1 MNREE
6 KIMQRVQEH
15 YDYLQSL
22 GYEVVCVCLQG
33 SQNYGL
39 DEYSDEYMSDIDTKA
54 IVLPPLDDFIAASP
68 PVSTVIIMDNN
79 EHAEVK
85 DIRVMFEMFKKANI
99 SYIELLFT
107 DFKIINPEWAEFIEP
122 LFANR
127 ELISKY
133 NRNQFLRCI
142 AGMAKEK
149 RKALC
154 HPYPNLI
161 EKIEKYGYDG
171 KQLHHCVRLYNF
183 IKRFIYGESLDTCYK
198 IKEPMQHTVLMNYK
212 KQKDAYGG
220 ELSKEHAI
228 EICDYYVAEIGK
240 IKDAALT
247 EKEVLDKD
255 AEKLLSRIL
264 LRIIKAKMIKDLKNN
279 FDDGFYGAHEVF

>member
-54 IVLPPLDDFIAASP
+54 IVLPPLDDFIAAAP
-68 PVSTVIIMDNN
+68 PVSTVVIMDNN

-85 DIRVMFEMFKKANI
+85 DIRIMFDMFKKANI

-107 DFKIINPEWAEFIEP
+107 EFKIINPEWAEFIKP

-142 AGMAKEK
+142 AGMAMEK

-183 IKRFIYGESLDTCYK
+183 IERFVNGESLDTCYK
-198 IKEPMQHTVLMNYK
+198 VKAPMHNILMNYK
-212 KQKDAYGG
+212 KQKDAYGN
-220 ELSKEHAI
+220 ELSQEKAI

-240 IKDAALT
+240 IKDVALT
-247 EKEVLDKD
+247 EEEGLDKD

-264 LRIIKAKMIKDLKNN
+264 LKIIKAKMIKDL
-279 FDDGFYGAHEVF
+279 EVSHD

>member
-1 MNREE
+1 MNREK

-54 IVLPPLDDFIAASP
+54 IVLPPLDDFIAAAP
-68 PVSTVIIMDNN
+68 PVSTVVIMDNN

-85 DIRVMFEMFKKANI
+85 DIRIMFDMFKKANI

-107 DFKIINPEWAEFIEP
+107 EFKIINPEWAEFIEP

-142 AGMAKEK
+142 AGMAMEK

-183 IKRFIYGESLDTCYK
+183 IERFVNGESLDTCYK
-198 IKEPMQHTVLMNYK
+198 VKAPMHNILMNYK
-212 KQKDAYGG
+212 KQKDAYGN
-220 ELSKEHAI
+220 ELSQEKAI

-247 EKEVLDKD
+247 EEEVLDKD

-264 LRIIKAKMIKDLKNN
+264 LKIIKAKMIKDLEASR
-279 FDDGFYGAHEVF
+279 D

>member
-6 KIMQRVQEH
+6 RIMKRVQEH

-68 PVSTVIIMDNN
+68 PVSTVVIMDNN

-107 DFKIINPEWAEFIEP
+107 EFKIINPEWAEFIEP

-127 ELISKY
+127 ELISNY
-133 NRNQFLRCI
+133 NRNQFIKCI

-154 HPYPNLI
+154 HPYPNLVK
-161 EKIEKYGYDG
+161 KIEKYGYDG
-171 KQLHHCVRLYNF
+171 KQLHHIVRLYEF
-183 IKRFIYGESLDTCYK
+183 LTRFNNGESIENCFK
-198 IKEPMQHTVLMNYK
+198 SNNREELMMYK
-212 KQKDAYGG
+212 KQMNADGSLLSAEDAVKIADKLVSRITALKDYMIDHYYI
-220 ELSKEHAI
+220 KVKPTAI
-228 EICDYYVAEIGK
+228 EILDEIK
-240 IKDAALT
+240 YN
-247 EKEVLDKD
+247 
-255 AEKLLSRIL
+255 
-264 LRIIKAKMIKDLKNN
+264 IIKEQLRRELNEKS
-279 FDDGFYGAHEVF
+279 

>member
-6 KIMQRVQEH
+6 RIMKRVQEH

-171 KQLHHCVRLYNF
+171 KQLHHCVRLCNF

-198 IKEPMQHTVLMNYK
+198 IKEPMQHTILMNYK

-220 ELSKEHAI
+220 ELSKERAM

-279 FDDGFYGAHEVF
+279 SDDGFCGAHEVF

>member
-6 KIMQRVQEH
+6 KIMKRVQEH

-39 DEYSDEYMSDIDTKA
+39 DEYSDEYISDIDTKA
-54 IVLPPLDDFIAASP
+54 IVLPPLDDFIAAAP
-68 PVSTVIIMDNN
+68 PVSTVVIMDNN

-85 DIRVMFEMFKKANI
+85 DIRIMFEMFKKANI

-107 DFKIINPEWAEFIEP
+107 EFKIINPEWEP
-122 LFANR
+122 YIRDLFDYRAS
-127 ELISKY
+127 IAAY
-133 NRNQFLRCI
+133 HRNQFLRCI
-142 AGMAKEK
+142 AGMAMEK

-183 IKRFIYGESLDTCYK
+183 IERFVNGESLDTCYK
-198 IKEPMQHTVLMNYK
+198 ITAPMHNILMNYK
-212 KQKDAYGG
+212 KQKDVYGQ
-220 ELSKEHAI
+220 ELKVEKAI
-228 EICDYYVAEIGK
+228 ELCDYYVAEIGK
-240 IKDAALT
+240 IKDAAIT
-247 EKEVLDKD
+247 EEEVLDKD
-255 AEKLLSRIL
+255 AEELLSRIL
-264 LRIIKAKMIKDLKNN
+264 LKIIKAKMVKDLEAQK
-279 FDDGFYGAHEVF
+279 DDME

>member
-54 IVLPPLDDFIAASP
+54 IVLPPLDDFIAEAP
-68 PVSTVIIMDNN
+68 PVSTVVIMDNN

-85 DIRVMFEMFKKANI
+85 DIRIMFDMFKKANI

-107 DFKIINPEWAEFIEP
+107 EFKIINPEWAEFIEP

-142 AGMAKEK
+142 AGMAMEK

-183 IKRFIYGESLDTCYK
+183 IERFVNGESLDTCYK
-198 IKEPMQHTVLMNYK
+198 VKAPMHNILMNYK
-212 KQKDAYGG
+212 KQKDAYGN
-220 ELSKEHAI
+220 ELSQEKAI
-228 EICDYYVAEIGK
+228 EICDYYVAEIDK

-247 EKEVLDKD
+247 EEEGLDKD

-264 LRIIKAKMIKDLKNN
+264 LKIIKAKMMKDLEANH
-279 FDDGFYGAHEVF
+279 D

>member
-54 IVLPPLDDFIAASP
+54 IVLPPLDDFIATAP
-68 PVSTVIIMDNN
+68 PVSTVVIMDNN

-85 DIRVMFEMFKKANI
+85 DIRIMFDMFKKANI

-107 DFKIINPEWAEFIEP
+107 EFKIINPEWAEFIEP

-142 AGMAKEK
+142 AGMAMEK

-183 IKRFIYGESLDTCYK
+183 IERFVNGESLDTCYK
-198 IKEPMQHTVLMNYK
+198 VKAPMHNILMNYK
-212 KQKDAYGG
+212 KQKDAYGN
-220 ELSKEHAI
+220 ELSQEKAI

-247 EKEVLDKD
+247 EEEVLDKD

-264 LRIIKAKMIKDLKNN
+264 LKIIKAKMIKDLEASH
-279 FDDGFYGAHEVF
+279 G

>member
-54 IVLPPLDDFIAASP
+54 IVLPPLDNFIAAAP
-68 PVSTVIIMDNN
+68 PVSTVVIMDNN

-85 DIRVMFEMFKKANI
+85 DIRIMFDMFKKANI

-107 DFKIINPEWAEFIEP
+107 EFKIINPEWAEFIEP

-133 NRNQFLRCI
+133 YRNQSLRCI
-142 AGMAKEK
+142 AGMAMEK

-183 IKRFIYGESLDTCYK
+183 IERFVNGESLETCYK
-198 IKEPMQHTVLMNYK
+198 VKAPMHNILMNYK
-212 KQKDAYGG
+212 KQKDAYGN
-220 ELSKEHAI
+220 ELSQEKAI

-240 IKDAALT
+240 IKDAALI
-247 EKEVLDKD
+247 EEEVLDKD

-264 LRIIKAKMIKDLKNN
+264 LKIIKAKMIKDLEASH
-279 FDDGFYGAHEVF
+279 D

>member
-1 MNREE
+1 MDREE
-6 KIMQRVQEH
+6 KIMKRVQEH

-54 IVLPPLDDFIAASP
+54 IVLPPLDDFIAAAP
-68 PVSTVIIMDNN
+68 PVSTVVIMDNN

-85 DIRVMFEMFKKANI
+85 DIRIMFDMFKKANI

-107 DFKIINPEWAEFIEP
+107 EFKIINPEWEP
-122 LFANR
+122 YIRDLFDYRAS
-127 ELISKY
+127 IAAY

-142 AGMAKEK
+142 AGMAMEK

-161 EKIEKYGYDG
+161 EKIEKWGYDG

-183 IKRFIYGESLDTCYK
+183 ITRFLNGESLDTCYK
-198 IKEPMQHTVLMNYK
+198 VGIPMHNILMNYK
-212 KQKDAYGG
+212 KQKDAYGDDM
-220 ELSKEHAI
+220 SKERAI
-228 EICDYYVAEIGK
+228 EICDYYVAEIGR

-247 EKEVLDKD
+247 EEEVLDDSVK
-255 AEKLLSRIL
+255 KLLSHIL
-264 LRIIKAKMIKDLKNN
+264 LKIIKAKMIKDL
-279 FDDGFYGAHEVF
+279 EVNHD

>member
-54 IVLPPLDDFIAASP
+54 IVLPPLDDFIAAAP
-68 PVSTVIIMDNN
+68 PVSTVVIMDNN

-85 DIRVMFEMFKKANI
+85 DIRIMFDMFKKANI

-107 DFKIINPEWAEFIEP
+107 EFKIINPEWAEFIEP

-142 AGMAKEK
+142 AGMAMEK

-183 IKRFIYGESLDTCYK
+183 IERFVNGESLDTCYK
-198 IKEPMQHTVLMNYK
+198 VKAPMHYILMNYK
-212 KQKDAYGG
+212 KQKDAYGN
-220 ELSKEHAI
+220 ELSQEKAI
-228 EICDYYVAEIGK
+228 EICDYYVAEIDK

-247 EKEVLDKD
+247 EEEVLDKD

-264 LRIIKAKMIKDLKNN
+264 LKIIKAKMIKDL
-279 FDDGFYGAHEVF
+279 EVSRD

>member
-1 MNREE
+1 MSREE
-6 KIMQRVQEH
+6 RIMKRVQEH

-127 ELISKY
+127 ELISNY

-154 HPYPNLI
+154 HPYPNLV

-183 IKRFIYGESLDTCYK
+183 ITRFINGESLDTCYK
-198 IKEPMQHTVLMNYK
+198 VKAPMHHILMNYK
-212 KQKDAYGG
+212 KQKDIHGD
-220 ELSKEHAI
+220 ELNQEKAI

-247 EKEVLDKD
+247 EKDALDKD

-264 LRIIKAKMIKDLKNN
+264 LKIIKAKMIKDLKNN
-279 FDDGFYGAHEVF
+279 FDDGFNGANEIF

>member
-6 KIMQRVQEH
+6 RIMKRVQEH

-22 GYEVVCVCLQG
+22 GYEVICVCLQG

-54 IVLPPLDDFIAASP
+54 IVLPPLDDFIAAAP
-68 PVSTVIIMDNN
+68 PVSTVVIMDNN

-85 DIRVMFEMFKKANI
+85 DIRIMFDMFKKANI

-107 DFKIINPEWAEFIEP
+107 EFKIINPKWAEFIEP

-142 AGMAKEK
+142 AGMTMEK

-183 IKRFIYGESLDTCYK
+183 IERFVNGESLDTCYK
-198 IKEPMQHTVLMNYK
+198 VKAPMHNILMNYK
-212 KQKDAYGG
+212 KQKDAYGN
-220 ELSKEHAI
+220 ELSQEKAI

-247 EKEVLDKD
+247 EEEVLDKD

-264 LRIIKAKMIKDLKNN
+264 LKIIKAKMIKDLEASH
-279 FDDGFYGAHEVF
+279 D

>member
-39 DEYSDEYMSDIDTKA
+39 DECSDEYMSDIDTKA
-54 IVLPPLDDFIAASP
+54 VVLPPLDDFIAAAP
-68 PVSTVIIMDNN
+68 PVSTVVIMDNN

-85 DIRVMFEMFKKANI
+85 DIRIMFDMFKKANI

-107 DFKIINPEWAEFIEP
+107 EFKIINPEWAEFIEP

-133 NRNQFLRCI
+133 HRNQFLRCI
-142 AGMAKEK
+142 AGMAMEK

-183 IKRFIYGESLDTCYK
+183 IERFVNGESLDTCYK
-198 IKEPMQHTVLMNYK
+198 VKAPMHNILMNYK
-212 KQKDAYGG
+212 KQKDAYGN
-220 ELSKEHAI
+220 ELSQEKAI
-228 EICDYYVAEIGK
+228 EICDYYVTEIGK
-240 IKDAALT
+240 IKDAALAK
-247 EKEVLDKD
+247 EEVLDKD

-264 LRIIKAKMIKDLKNN
+264 LKIIKAKMMKDLEANH
-279 FDDGFYGAHEVF
+279 D

>member
-6 KIMQRVQEH
+6 RIMKRVQEH

-68 PVSTVIIMDNN
+68 PVSKVVIMDNN

-142 AGMAKEK
+142 AGMAYEK

-154 HPYPNLI
+154 HPYPTI
-161 EKIEKYGYDG
+161 KDKIDKYGYDG
-171 KQLHHCVRLYNF
+171 KQLHHIARLYEF
-183 IKRFIYGESLDTCYK
+183 LTRFNNGESIENCFK
-198 IKEPMQHTVLMNYK
+198 SNNREELMMYK
-212 KQKDAYGG
+212 KQMNADGSVLSAEDAAKIADELVSRITALKDYMIDHYHIKVK
-220 ELSKEHAI
+220 STAI
-228 EICDYYVAEIGK
+228 EILDEIK
-240 IKDAALT
+240 YN
-247 EKEVLDKD
+247 
-255 AEKLLSRIL
+255 
-264 LRIIKAKMIKDLKNN
+264 IIKEMLRRELNEKN
-279 FDDGFYGAHEVF
+279 

>member
-54 IVLPPLDDFIAASP
+54 IVLPPLDDFIAAAP
-68 PVSTVIIMDNN
+68 PVSTVVIMDNN

-85 DIRVMFEMFKKANI
+85 DIRIMFDMFKKANI

-107 DFKIINPEWAEFIEP
+107 EFKIINPEWAEFIEP

-133 NRNQFLRCI
+133 YRNQFLRCI
-142 AGMAKEK
+142 AGMAMEK

-183 IKRFIYGESLDTCYK
+183 IERFVNGESLETCYK
-198 IKEPMQHTVLMNYK
+198 VKAPMHNILMNYK
-212 KQKDAYGG
+212 KQKDAYGN
-220 ELSKEHAI
+220 ELSQEKAI

-240 IKDAALT
+240 IKDAALI
-247 EKEVLDKD
+247 EEEVLDKD

-264 LRIIKAKMIKDLKNN
+264 LKIIKAKMIKDLEASH
-279 FDDGFYGAHEVF
+279 D

>member
-54 IVLPPLDDFIAASP
+54 IVLPPLDDFIAAAP
-68 PVSTVIIMDNN
+68 PVSTVVIMDNN

-85 DIRVMFEMFKKANI
+85 DIRIMFDMFKKANI

-107 DFKIINPEWAEFIEP
+107 EFKIINPEWAEFIEP

-142 AGMAKEK
+142 AGMAMEK

-183 IKRFIYGESLDTCYK
+183 IERFVNGESLDTCYK
-198 IKEPMQHTVLMNYK
+198 VKAPMHYILMNYK
-212 KQKDAYGG
+212 KQKDAYGN
-220 ELSKEHAI
+220 ELSQEKAI
-228 EICDYYVAEIGK
+228 KICDYYVAEIDK

-247 EKEVLDKD
+247 EEEVLDKD

-264 LRIIKAKMIKDLKNN
+264 LKIVKAKMMKDLEASH
-279 FDDGFYGAHEVF
+279 D

>member
-6 KIMQRVQEH
+6 KIMKRVQEH

-39 DEYSDEYMSDIDTKA
+39 DEYSDEYQSDIDTKA
-54 IVLPPLDDFIAASP
+54 IVLPPLDDFIAAAS
-68 PVSTVIIMDNN
+68 PVSTVVIMDNN

-85 DIRVMFEMFKKANI
+85 DIRVMFDMFKKANI

-107 DFKIINPEWAEFIEP
+107 EFKIINPEWEP
-122 LFANR
+122 YIRDLFDYRTRVAA
-127 ELISKY
+127 Y
-133 NRNQFLRCI
+133 HRNQFLRCI
-142 AGMAKEK
+142 AGMAMEK

-171 KQLHHCVRLYNF
+171 KQLHHCVRLHNF
-183 IKRFIYGESLDTCYK
+183 ITRFLDGEPLDTCYK
-198 IKEPMQHTVLMNYK
+198 VGNPMHEVLMNYK
-212 KQKDAYGG
+212 KQKDAYG
-220 ELSKEHAI
+220 EDLSVDRAI
-228 EICDYYVAEIGK
+228 KICDYYVAEIGK
-240 IKDAALT
+240 LKDAAVTDEEILDP
-247 EKEVLDKD
+247 EVKD
-255 AEKLLSRIL
+255 LMSKIL
-264 LRIIKAKMIKDLKNN
+264 LKIMKAKMIKDL
-279 FDDGFYGAHEVF
+279 EVNHD

>member
-1 MNREE
+1 MSREE
-6 KIMQRVQEH
+6 RIMKRVQEH

-54 IVLPPLDDFIAASP
+54 IVFPPLDDFIAAAP
-68 PVSTVIIMDNN
+68 PVSTVAIMDNN

-85 DIRVMFEMFKKANI
+85 DIRIMFDMFKKANI

-107 DFKIINPEWAEFIEP
+107 EFKIINPEWAEFIEP

-142 AGMAKEK
+142 AGMAMEK

-183 IKRFIYGESLDTCYK
+183 IERFVNGESLDTCYK
-198 IKEPMQHTVLMNYK
+198 VGIPMHNILMNYK
-212 KQKDAYGG
+212 KQKDAYGN
-220 ELSKEHAI
+220 ELSQEKAI

-247 EKEVLDKD
+247 EEEVFDKN

-264 LRIIKAKMIKDLKNN
+264 LKIIKAKMIKDL
-279 FDDGFYGAHEVF
+279 EVSHD

>member
-54 IVLPPLDDFIAASP
+54 IVLPPLDDFIAAAP
-68 PVSTVIIMDNN
+68 PVSTVVIMDNN

-85 DIRVMFEMFKKANI
+85 DIRIMFDMFKKANI

-107 DFKIINPEWAEFIEP
+107 EFKIINPEWAEFIEP

-127 ELISKY
+127 DLISKY

-142 AGMAKEK
+142 AGMAMEK

-161 EKIEKYGYDG
+161 EKIKKYGYDG

-183 IKRFIYGESLDTCYK
+183 IERFVNGESLDTCYK
-198 IKEPMQHTVLMNYK
+198 VKAPMHNILMNYK
-212 KQKDAYGG
+212 KQKDACGN
-220 ELSKEHAI
+220 ELSQEKAI

-247 EKEVLDKD
+247 EEEVLDKD

-264 LRIIKAKMIKDLKNN
+264 LKIIKAKMIKDLEASH
-279 FDDGFYGAHEVF
+279 D

>member
-54 IVLPPLDDFIAASP
+54 IVLPPLDDFIAAAP
-68 PVSTVIIMDNN
+68 PVSTVVIMDNN

-85 DIRVMFEMFKKANI
+85 DIRIMFDMFKKANI

-107 DFKIINPEWAEFIEP
+107 EFKIINPEWTEFIEP

-142 AGMAKEK
+142 AGMAMEK

-183 IKRFIYGESLDTCYK
+183 IERFVNGESLDTCYK
-198 IKEPMQHTVLMNYK
+198 VKAPMHYILMNYK
-212 KQKDAYGG
+212 KQKDVYGN
-220 ELSKEHAI
+220 ELSQEKAI

-247 EKEVLDKD
+247 EEEVLDKD

-264 LRIIKAKMIKDLKNN
+264 LKIIKAKMIKDLEASH
-279 FDDGFYGAHEVF
+279 D

>member
-54 IVLPPLDDFIAASP
+54 IVLPPLDNFIAAAP
-68 PVSTVIIMDNN
+68 PVSTVVIMDNN

-85 DIRVMFEMFKKANI
+85 DIRIMFDMFKKANI

-107 DFKIINPEWAEFIEP
+107 EFKIINPEWAEFIEP

-133 NRNQFLRCI
+133 YRNQFLRCI
-142 AGMAKEK
+142 AGMAMEK

-183 IKRFIYGESLDTCYK
+183 IERFVNGESLETCYK
-198 IKEPMQHTVLMNYK
+198 VKAPMHNILMNYK
-212 KQKDAYGG
+212 KQKDAYGN
-220 ELSKEHAI
+220 ELSQEKAI

-247 EKEVLDKD
+247 EEEVLDKD

-264 LRIIKAKMIKDLKNN
+264 LKIIKAKMIKDLEASH
-279 FDDGFYGAHEVF
+279 D

>member
-1 MNREE
+1 MSREE
-6 KIMQRVQEH
+6 RIMKRVQEH

-54 IVLPPLDDFIAASP
+54 IVLPLLDDFIAASP
-68 PVSTVIIMDNN
+68 PVSKVVIMDNN

-107 DFKIINPEWAEFIEP
+107 DFKIINPEWDEFIEP

-142 AGMAKEK
+142 AGMAYEK

-154 HPYPNLI
+154 HPYPTI
-161 EKIEKYGYDG
+161 KDKIDKYGYDG
-171 KQLHHCVRLYNF
+171 KQLHHIARLYEF
-183 IKRFIYGESLDTCYK
+183 LTRFNNRESIENCFK
-198 IKEPMQHTVLMNYK
+198 SNNREELMMYK
-212 KQKDAYGG
+212 KQMNADGSVLSAEDAVKIADELVSRITALKDYMIDHYHIKVK
-220 ELSKEHAI
+220 STAI
-228 EICDYYVAEIGK
+228 EILDEIK
-240 IKDAALT
+240 YN
-247 EKEVLDKD
+247 
-255 AEKLLSRIL
+255 
-264 LRIIKAKMIKDLKNN
+264 IIKEMLRRELNEKS
-279 FDDGFYGAHEVF
+279 

>member
-22 GYEVVCVCLQG
+22 GYEIVCVCLQG

-54 IVLPPLDDFIAASP
+54 IVLPPLDDFIAAAP
-68 PVSTVIIMDNN
+68 PVSTVVVMDNN

-85 DIRVMFEMFKKANI
+85 DIRIMFDMFKKANI

-107 DFKIINPEWAEFIEP
+107 EFKIINPEWAEFIEP

-133 NRNQFLRCI
+133 NRNRFLRCI
-142 AGMAKEK
+142 AGMAMEK

-183 IKRFIYGESLDTCYK
+183 ITRFVNGESLDTCYK
-198 IKEPMQHTVLMNYK
+198 VGIPMHNILMNYK
-212 KQKDAYGG
+212 KQKDAYGN
-220 ELSKEHAI
+220 ELSQEKAI

-240 IKDAALT
+240 IKDTALT
-247 EKEVLDKD
+247 EEEVLDKD

-264 LRIIKAKMIKDLKNN
+264 LKIIKAKMIKDLEASR
-279 FDDGFYGAHEVF
+279 D

>member
-1 MNREE
+1 MNRKE
-6 KIMQRVQEH
+6 KIMKRVQEH

-39 DEYSDEYMSDIDTKA
+39 DEYSDEYQSDIDTKA
-54 IVLPPLDDFIAASP
+54 IVLPPLEDFIAAAP
-68 PVSTVIIMDNN
+68 PASTVVIMDNN

-107 DFKIINPEWAEFIEP
+107 EFKIINPEWEP
-122 LFANR
+122 YIRDLFDNR
-127 ELISKY
+127 ASIAAY
-133 NRNQFLRCI
+133 HRNQFLRCI
-142 AGMAKEK
+142 AGMAMEK

-183 IKRFIYGESLDTCYK
+183 IERFVNGESLDTCYK
-198 IKEPMQHTVLMNYK
+198 IKTPLHGVLMNYK
-212 KQKDAYGG
+212 KQLDAYG
-220 ELSKEHAI
+220 EVMSADRAI
-228 EICDYYVAEIGK
+228 SACDYYVEEIKK
-240 IKDAALT
+240 IKDANLT
-247 EKEVLDKD
+247 EQEEINQE
-255 AEKLLSRIL
+255 AGKLMKQMLIK
-264 LRIIKAKMIKDLKNN
+264 IIKAKMIKDL
-279 FDDGFYGAHEVF
+279 EVEACLK

>member
-6 KIMQRVQEH
+6 RIMKRVQEH

-68 PVSTVIIMDNN
+68 PVSKVVIMDNN

-133 NRNQFLRCI
+133 NRIQFLRCI
-142 AGMAKEK
+142 AGMAYEK

-154 HPYPNLI
+154 HPYPTI
-161 EKIEKYGYDG
+161 KDKIDKYGYDG
-171 KQLHHCVRLYNF
+171 KQLHHIARLYEF
-183 IKRFIYGESLDTCYK
+183 LTRFNNGESIENCFK
-198 IKEPMQHTVLMNYK
+198 SNNREELMMYK
-212 KQKDAYGG
+212 KQMNADGSVLSAEDAVKIADELVSRITALKDYMIDHWHIKVKPA
-220 ELSKEHAI
+220 AI
-228 EICDYYVAEIGK
+228 EILDEIK
-240 IKDAALT
+240 YN
-247 EKEVLDKD
+247 
-255 AEKLLSRIL
+255 
-264 LRIIKAKMIKDLKNN
+264 IIKEMLRRELNEKN
-279 FDDGFYGAHEVF
+279 

>member
-39 DEYSDEYMSDIDTKA
+39 DEYSDEYMSDIDTKV
-54 IVLPPLDDFIAASP
+54 IVLPPLDDFIATAP
-68 PVSTVIIMDNN
+68 PVSTVVIMDNN

-85 DIRVMFEMFKKANI
+85 DIRIMFDMFKKANI

-107 DFKIINPEWAEFIEP
+107 EFKIINPEWAEFIEP

-142 AGMAKEK
+142 AGMAMEK

-183 IKRFIYGESLDTCYK
+183 ITRFVNGESLDTCYK
-198 IKEPMQHTVLMNYK
+198 VGIPMHNILMNYK
-212 KQKDAYGG
+212 KQKDAYGN
-220 ELSKEHAI
+220 ELSQEKAI
-228 EICDYYVAEIGK
+228 EICDYYVAETGK

-247 EKEVLDKD
+247 EEEVLDKD

-264 LRIIKAKMIKDLKNN
+264 LKIIKAKMIKDLEANH
-279 FDDGFYGAHEVF
+279 D

>member
-54 IVLPPLDDFIAASP
+54 IVLPPLDDFIAAAP
-68 PVSTVIIMDNN
+68 PVSTVVIMDNN

-85 DIRVMFEMFKKANI
+85 DIRIMFDMFKKANI

-107 DFKIINPEWAEFIEP
+107 EFKIINPEWAEFIEP

-142 AGMAKEK
+142 AGMAMEK

-183 IKRFIYGESLDTCYK
+183 IERFVNGESLDTCYK
-198 IKEPMQHTVLMNYK
+198 VKAPMHNILMNYK
-212 KQKDAYGG
+212 KQKDAYGN
-220 ELSKEHAI
+220 ELSQEKAI
-228 EICDYYVAEIGK
+228 EICDYYVAEIDK

-247 EKEVLDKD
+247 EEEGLDKD

-264 LRIIKAKMIKDLKNN
+264 LKIIKAKMIKDL
-279 FDDGFYGAHEVF
+279 EVSHD

>member
-6 KIMQRVQEH
+6 RIMKRVQEH

-54 IVLPPLDDFIAASP
+54 IVLPPLNDFIAASP
-68 PVSTVIIMDNN
+68 PVSKVVIMDNN

-127 ELISKY
+127 ELISEY

-142 AGMAKEK
+142 AGMAYEK

-154 HPYPNLI
+154 HPYPTI
-161 EKIEKYGYDG
+161 KDKIDKYGYDG
-171 KQLHHCVRLYNF
+171 KQLHHIARLYEF
-183 IKRFIYGESLDTCYK
+183 LTRFNNGESIENCFK
-198 IKEPMQHTVLMNYK
+198 SNNREELMMYK
-212 KQKDAYGG
+212 KQMNADGSVLSAEDAVKIADELVSRITALKDYMIDHYYIKVK
-220 ELSKEHAI
+220 STAI
-228 EICDYYVAEIGK
+228 EILDEIK
-240 IKDAALT
+240 YN
-247 EKEVLDKD
+247 
-255 AEKLLSRIL
+255 
-264 LRIIKAKMIKDLKNN
+264 IIKEQLRRELNEKS
-279 FDDGFYGAHEVF
+279 

>member
-39 DEYSDEYMSDIDTKA
+39 DEYSDEYISDIDTKA
-54 IVLPPLDDFIAASP
+54 IVLPPLDDFIAAAP
-68 PVSTVIIMDNN
+68 PVSTVVIMDNN

-85 DIRVMFEMFKKANI
+85 DIRIMFDMFKKANI

-107 DFKIINPEWAEFIEP
+107 EFKIINPEWAEFIEP

-127 ELISKY
+127 ELISKS

-142 AGMAKEK
+142 AGMAMEK

-183 IKRFIYGESLDTCYK
+183 IERFVNGESLDTCYK
-198 IKEPMQHTVLMNYK
+198 VKAPMHNILMNYK
-212 KQKDAYGG
+212 KQKDAYGN
-220 ELSKEHAI
+220 ELSQEKAI

-240 IKDAALT
+240 IKDAALAK
-247 EKEVLDKD
+247 EEVLDKD
-255 AEKLLSRIL
+255 AEKLLFRIL
-264 LRIIKAKMIKDLKNN
+264 LKIIKAKMIKDLEASH
-279 FDDGFYGAHEVF
+279 D

>member
-6 KIMQRVQEH
+6 RIMKRMQEH

-54 IVLPPLDDFIAASP
+54 IVLPPLDDFIAAAP
-68 PVSTVIIMDNN
+68 PVSTVVIMANN

-85 DIRVMFEMFKKANI
+85 DIRIMFDMFKKANI

-107 DFKIINPEWAEFIEP
+107 EFKIINPEWAEFIEP

-142 AGMAKEK
+142 AGMVMEK

-183 IKRFIYGESLDTCYK
+183 IERFVNGESLNTCYK
-198 IKEPMQHTVLMNYK
+198 VKAPMHYILMNYK
-212 KQKDAYGG
+212 KQKDMYGD
-220 ELSKEHAI
+220 ELNKERAI
-228 EICDYYVAEIGK
+228 KICDHYVAEIDK

-247 EKEVLDKD
+247 EEEVLDKD

-264 LRIIKAKMIKDLKNN
+264 LKIIKAKMIKDLEASH
-279 FDDGFYGAHEVF
+279 D

>member
-1 MNREE
+1 MSREE
-6 KIMQRVQEH
+6 RIMKRVQEH

-85 DIRVMFEMFKKANI
+85 DIRVMFEMFKKVNI

-198 IKEPMQHTVLMNYK
+198 IKEPMQHTILMNYK
-212 KQKDAYGG
+212 KQKDTYGG

-279 FDDGFYGAHEVF
+279 SDDGFYGAHEVF

>member
-22 GYEVVCVCLQG
+22 GYEVVCICLQG

-54 IVLPPLDDFIAASP
+54 IVLPPLDDFIAAAP
-68 PVSTVIIMDNN
+68 PVSTVVIMDNN

-85 DIRVMFEMFKKANI
+85 DIRIMFDMFKKANI

-107 DFKIINPEWAEFIEP
+107 EFKIINPEWAEFIEP

-142 AGMAKEK
+142 AGMALEK

-183 IKRFIYGESLDTCYK
+183 IERFVNGESLDTCYK
-198 IKEPMQHTVLMNYK
+198 VKAPMHNILMNYK
-212 KQKDAYGG
+212 KQKDAYGN
-220 ELSKEHAI
+220 ELSQEKAI

-247 EKEVLDKD
+247 EEEVLDKD

-264 LRIIKAKMIKDLKNN
+264 LKIIKAKMIKDLEASR
-279 FDDGFYGAHEVF
+279 D

>member
-54 IVLPPLDDFIAASP
+54 IVLPPLDDFIAAAP
-68 PVSTVIIMDNN
+68 PVSTVVIMDNN

-85 DIRVMFEMFKKANI
+85 DIRIMFDMFKKANI

-107 DFKIINPEWAEFIEP
+107 EFKIINPEWAEFIEP

-142 AGMAKEK
+142 AGMAMEK

-183 IKRFIYGESLDTCYK
+183 IERFVNGESLDTCYK
-198 IKEPMQHTVLMNYK
+198 VKAPMHNILMNYK
-212 KQKDAYGG
+212 KQKDVYGN
-220 ELSKEHAI
+220 ELSQEKAI

-240 IKDAALT
+240 IKDAALAK
-247 EKEVLDKD
+247 EEVLDKD

-264 LRIIKAKMIKDLKNN
+264 LKIIKAKMIKDLEASH
-279 FDDGFYGAHEVF
+279 D

>member
-54 IVLPPLDDFIAASP
+54 IVLPPLDDFIAAAP
-68 PVSTVIIMDNN
+68 PVSTVVIMDNN

-85 DIRVMFEMFKKANI
+85 DIRIMFDMFKKANI

-107 DFKIINPEWAEFIEP
+107 EFKIINPEWAEFIEP

-142 AGMAKEK
+142 AGMTMEK

-183 IKRFIYGESLDTCYK
+183 IERFVNGESLDTCYK
-198 IKEPMQHTVLMNYK
+198 VKAPMHNILMNYK
-212 KQKDAYGG
+212 KQKDAYGN
-220 ELSKEHAI
+220 ELSQEKAI
-228 EICDYYVAEIGK
+228 EICDYYVAEIDK

-247 EKEVLDKD
+247 EEEVLDKD

-264 LRIIKAKMIKDLKNN
+264 LKIIKAKMIKDL
-279 FDDGFYGAHEVF
+279 EVSHD